1 MAGALFLTDQ
11 TDQDRSGLIWI
22 SQNLQKK
29 ELQTRHTASRW
40 PAPGTHAGSHLCTVP
55 LAKDKDRVQEAS
67 RPPSCTQICSFSR
80 RRDLHITAHRAKLQ
94 APGHFW
100 IRTCLYPFFRILLG
114 TTVNSNSS
122 APEFQ
127 LGPREACQSCT
138 HTQIRREE
146 RVRQLEAVPM
156 HRPHIELVT
165 CDKPIMLCQ
174 RLFYRLNMC
183 KSM

>member
-55 LAKDKDRVQEAS
+55 LGLAKDKDRVQEAS

-100 IRTCLYPFFRILLG
+100 IRTCVYPFFRILLR

-138 HTQIRREE
+138 CTHANQTRGTSQTTGGSAHAPPTYR
-146 RVRQLEAVPM
+146 
-156 HRPHIELVT
+156 T
-165 CDKPIMLCQ
+165 CHVYINP
-174 RLFYRLNMC
+174 
-183 KSM
+183 